1 VKSAACECL
10 GHVARSV
17 GAQAFAPYLE
27 KSLEALCDR
36 CDYFHEDVRA
46 GVRVALEPL
55 VQVPAP
61 ACLPACLPADP
72 RTCVCD
78 SV

>member
-36 CDYFHEDVRA
+36 CDYFHVRM
-46 GVRVALEPL
+46 RMRFL
-55 VQVPAP
+55 VLV
-61 ACLPACLPADP
+61 
-72 RTCVCD
+72 
-78 SV
+78 